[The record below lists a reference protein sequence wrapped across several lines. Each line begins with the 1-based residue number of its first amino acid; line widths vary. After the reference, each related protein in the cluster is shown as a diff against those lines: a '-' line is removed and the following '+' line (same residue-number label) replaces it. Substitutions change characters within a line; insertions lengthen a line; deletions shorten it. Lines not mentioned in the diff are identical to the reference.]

1 MNLSLLIFGPLIS
14 YRLLKKKDSGM
25 LFLRRQAFGLREDIF
40 NLFTNRSSQIINP
53 KACRY
58 NRFNYSLK
66 TVAPFPTSTM
76 IHTGVTLDKDCEVD
90 TTDVLVI
97 GGGPAGLATAIK
109 LKQLQEKS
117 GKEVRVILLE
127 KGSDIGK
134 YSDVLDIFLLPCV
147 I

>member
-1 MNLSLLIFGPLIS
+1 
-14 YRLLKKKDSGM
+14 M
-25 LFLRRQAFGLREDIF
+25 LFLRRQTFGLREDIF
-40 NLFTNRSSQIINP
+40 KVFTNRSSQLINP
-53 KACRY
+53 KAWRY
-58 NRFNYSLK
+58 NGFNYSLK
-66 TVAPFPTSTM
+66 TVAPCPTSTM
-76 IHTGVTLDKDCEVD
+76 IHAGITLNKDCEVD